1 MIRPVSRHYKREA
14 ASQLWSDTVTWNRE
28 LLLEMLGK
36 FLDITGAKTIPDLSE
51 YRILPDKV

>member
-1 MIRPVSRHYKREA
+1 MIRPVSKDYKRKA
-14 ASQLWSDTVTWNRE
+14 ASHVWSDTVTWNRE

-36 FLDITGAKTIPDLSE
+36 FLDVTGAKTIPNLSE